1 MYFWEKPNSNLSFV
15 TWFSSFDIL
24 VLKLMEPFY
33 FLYVSLCTKFHP
45 NQSIFARAALSDRG
59 ATLSL
64 RTMGSSVGS
73 FLAFWRRC
81 WTMNN
86 VEGSMEKRYNGL
98 GMTKPRHWPPK
109 SGGGGNPA
117 AAGRWRWMGVEHRV
131 RWVASEYKRKW
142 FNHRSNGICVTFW
155 KYWIRNPII

>member
-1 MYFWEKPNSNLSFV
+1 MILKFWYFGAQ
-15 TWFSSFDIL
+15 THGT
-24 VLKLMEPFY
+24 
-33 FLYVSLCTKFHP
+33 FLFSLCLTVQQVSS
-45 NQSIFARAALSDRG
+45 QSKYFCLSGTINRG

-64 RTMGSSVGS
+64 CTVRFSVGS
-73 FLAFWRRC
+73 FLAFWCRC

-117 AAGRWRWMGVEHRV
+117 AARRWRWMGVEHRV

-142 FNHRSNGICVTFW
+142 SNHRSNDICVTFW
-155 KYWIRNPII
+155 KYWIRNPRI